1 MTIKKILSILLSVCM
16 LMTAFAAF
24 ASETNANPKYL
35 FSPVSFTYSGE
46 EANSLLGG
54 EVLTATVTAQG
65 NFADANLT
73 FALVISKNNKVISA
87 DTDIKKVSEKTDF
100 EVSAKLPDDV
110 SGVEAK
116 AVVWQGFDNMKPLL
130 TASVLPS
137 DNADLT
143 YISIDGAPVEN
154 FDSEI
159 TYYTYH
165 VDDYERTTV
174 PEIKVKTANSGSKVE
189 VVNPQWY
196 PGKSVI
202 KVTSPNGTVKEYTI
216 KYTVDEAPFI
226 TDVYVL
232 DHNVLPSGNPVTM
245 VASYEPFGM
254 KEGALIYNDRP
265 VYTVTNVYGDSFADA
280 GVIMM
285 NMDWVNGAGKI
296 PEECGLFRSSTPY
309 KWVNFTTTRGVTVKI
324 FSDGIAVPAN
334 LTSMGYTKETTD
346 EYFTASGGKYAYNEV
361 YSKHFG
367 AGEEVY
373 VPNAHTKAS
382 LCPAVLVYFDP
393 FGTVESGL
401 SDITIDG
408 VSLEGFKSGVYEYT
422 YELSA
427 DTLVAPEVVAY
438 PTDERSHVAVTAPA
452 YFPGES
458 VISVTAP
465 GAETVTYKITYT
477 CNSPLADNI
486 VGDPEVTS
494 WQTHNGNTHN
504 NRSELPAIYHNL
516 QVGNTNL
523 VHDRIQANGAAV
535 VVDESL
541 LGRDYIS
548 AGHDWHA
555 GSGSGDFDE
564 VYKNASGINPDW
576 YSFDLHRS
584 ADVKVVF
591 KTDAFKTTVGDSI
604 TDIQIMEGNQLPDGT
619 AIDPSKHYRYIPGGF
634 KEGGQYLPDRT
645 FTLSGITDTDLI
657 GSDIIGW
664 AWESYKSGDAVQ
676 NYYKANHNV
685 DNSPGIV
692 NWINFTMNRDAEI
705 YVYTSLTKGNQT
717 DNDRALEAAGFTY
730 VSGSGVYAKSSV
742 GIANNTYSGKWVKTV
757 SAGDAVSLPS
767 NRSGGEQGRV
777 VPFAVIKYTSELPEL
792 SDDEIEPL
800 NNSFI
805 TAYFREQGYSF
816 SKKDSGYFIQAFTAC
831 GLANCNGMFSRHYEV
846 VNGESVTVS
855 MPSFVNRE
863 FFVVLDYDGIEGEDF
878 DNGVIIDEEEEPL
891 NLVNFE
897 NDFNQSEAKIA
908 AYSISDADGTL
919 TIDIEAEKGS
929 TLGFALLRPDKTYQ
943 TKYTGKQ
950 IAEDMAVLTQLTLD
964 ENGVFSYVID
974 MADEDSGYYI
984 PVLNGVV
991 QDGKIFFATS
1001 EDRAKMYKEIK
1012 KILDGEELSEGET
1025 IQTALVKKLDSD
1037 NQESLAIN
1045 TLAVINEKL
1054 STINET
1060 TYAKAIIAL
1069 YNEDNEAVKDADTM
1083 KELFTDAAFIA
1094 LVDEGKADIENV
1106 MVSAGI
1112 EENYAALYNE
1122 EIAEDTKRS
1131 FSKTYFEGKGFYTR
1145 QAMSEAFNEAVI
1157 LAFVADM
1164 NAQSDA
1170 EKLILEF
1177 GEDIGIDVDEYKD
1190 LTTKQKNKVKDYVV
1204 GLGKV
1209 ASTETLAKKI
1219 NDKIEDVVDQ
1229 PSGGGRGG
1237 SSGGTSS
1244 SGGAGYFG
1252 STTPIEATPEVKE
1265 PVFEGFDDMEGF
1277 DWAKDSVNA
1286 LAKDGIV
1293 SGIGDGKF
1301 APGNDVTREEILTML
1316 LRAYKVDVSGAKC
1329 SFKDVPA
1336 DAWYAPYVAKG
1347 FELGVTM
1354 GIDAENFGSK
1364 KAVTRAE
1371 VAAMAYRIATHFGG
1385 EFTPETELFADDA
1398 SIADWAKTSVYALK
1412 GASVING
1419 TGTGTFEPNKGC
1431 TRAEAAKI
1439 VYGLINR

>member
-54 EVLTATVTAQG
+54 ETLTATITVQNG
-65 NFADANLT
+65 GADESLT
-73 FALVISKNNKVISA
+73 FALIISKNGKVISA
-87 DTDIKKVSEKTDF
+87 ANETKSVSGKHTFGVD
-100 EVSAKLPDDV
+100 ATLPDDV
-110 SGVEAK
+110 TGVEAK
-116 AVVWQGFDNMKPLL
+116 AVLWEGYSNMKPIITEALM
-130 TASVLPS
+130 PS

-143 YISIDGAPVEN
+143 YLSVDGVAMEG
-154 FDSEI
+154 FSSDK
-159 TYYTYH
+159 TYYEYF
-165 VDDYERTTV
+165 VEDYSRTDV
-174 PEIKVKTANSGSKVE
+174 PVIKVKTANSASKVE
-189 VVNPQWY
+189 IANPEWY

-202 KVTSPNGTVKEYTI
+202 TVTAPDGNKKEYTI
-216 KYTVDEAPFI
+216 KYKVDDAPFVEDI
-226 TDVYVL
+226 YIL
-232 DHNVLPSGNPVTM
+232 DNNTLPSGAPV
-245 VASYEPFGM
+245 ARQSSYEPFGM
-254 KEGALIYNDRP
+254 KKDALIYNDRP
-265 VYTVTNVYGDSFADA
+265 DYTVTDVYGDSFADA
-280 GVIMM
+280 GIIMM
-285 NMDWVNGAGKI
+285 NMDWVNGLSKI
-296 PEECGLFRSSTPY
+296 GEECEIFKSGTAY
-309 KWVNFTTTRGVTVKI
+309 KWVNFKTTRGVTVKV
-324 FSDGIAVPAN
+324 FSDGAAVPTN

-346 EYFTASGGKYAYNEV
+346 EYFTASGGKYSYNEV

-367 AGEEVY
+367 AGEIAY
-373 VPNAHTKAS
+373 VPNVYSKAS

-393 FGTVESGL
+393 FGTVEGGL
-401 SDITIDG
+401 NDITING

-438 PTDERSHVAVTAPA
+438 PTDERSHVAVTAPT

-477 CNSPLADNI
+477 CDSPLADNI
-486 VGDPEVTS
+486 VGDPDVTS

-555 GSGSGDFDE
+555 GSVNGDFDE
-564 VYKNASGINPDW
+564 VYKDASGINPDW
-576 YSFDLHRS
+576 YTFDLHRS

-619 AIDPSKHYRYIPGGF
+619 AIVPSKHYRYIPGGF

-645 FTLSGITDTDLI
+645 FTLSGITDIDLI
-657 GSDIIGW
+657 GSDIISW

-685 DNSPGIV
+685 DNTPGIV

-846 VNGESVTVS
+846 SNGETVTVS
-855 MPSFVNRE
+855 MPSFINRE

-878 DNGVIIDEEEEPL
+878 DNGVVIEDEEPL

-1112 EENYAALYNE
+1112 EEKYADLYYD
-1122 EIAEDTKRS
+1122 EISEDTKKV
-1131 FSKTYFEGKGFYTR
+1131 FGKNNFEGKGFYTR
-1145 QAMSEAFNEAVI
+1145 EAISEAFNEAVI

-1170 EKLILEF
+1170 EKLIMEF

-1219 NDKIEDVVDQ
+1219 NDKIDDVSKES
-1229 PSGGGRGG
+1229 SGGGRGG
-1237 SSGGTSS
+1237 SSGGGSS